1 MTLRRVKRLF
11 HSVFTRLLIVTLIVG
26 MAITFTVIVGFIAIR
41 MHSKGALERN
51 LLLYVEY
58 LAGDLGVP
66 PDEERAREIT
76 RRTGMTIS
84 YAHGDWSWQTGPPP
98 RFFNPN
104 RAWVRQRSP
113 GIWVGSSKGHHF
125 VRIFHGGGELT
136 FIAPRDVR
144 HGEEAGW
151 ILAGMAIP
159 LALILG
165 GAYWFI
171 RRTLNPLRTLKA
183 GVDQAG
189 KGKLDHRI
197 PRSGAGEFCDLA
209 DAFNAMAER
218 LDRLLR
224 SKEQLLLDVSHELR
238 SPLTRLKVQLEFLK
252 DTEMR
257 ESLRSDLA
265 EIEAMV
271 TSILES
277 ARMRHAAAALNLE
290 SVNMGELVRSVAGGF
305 SDIKPGVAVDEL
317 AEVPAVVDPEKIRT
331 VLRNLLE
338 NALKHTP
345 EDGPAVS
352 IAVAVKPERIEIV
365 VADKGEGIPASEL
378 SHLFEPFYRPDLSRS
393 RKTGGYGLGL
403 SLCKAIV
410 DAHGGSIDLASTPGE
425 GTTATVSLPRSADSQ
440 QS

>member
-1 MTLRRVKRLF
+1 MTLRHAKRLF
-11 HSVFTRLLIVTLIVG
+11 HSVFTRLLIVTLIAG
-26 MAITFTVIVGFIAIR
+26 MAITFTVVVGFIAIR
-41 MHSKGALERN
+41 VHSKGALERN

-58 LAGDLGVP
+58 LTDDLGVP
-66 PDEERAREIT
+66 PDEKRAREIA

-84 YAHGDWSWQTGPPP
+84 YAHADRSWQTGPPP

-113 GIWVGSSKGHHF
+113 GIWLGSSKGHHF

-136 FIAPRDVR
+136 FIAPRDIR
-144 HGEEAGW
+144 HGEVAGW
-151 ILAGMAIP
+151 ILAGMAAT
-159 LALILG
+159 LALVLG
-165 GAYWFI
+165 GAYWVI
-171 RRTLNPLRTLKA
+171 RQALGPLRTLKA

-189 KGKLDHRI
+189 RGKLDHRI
-197 PRSGAGEFCDLA
+197 PRSGSSEFRDLA

-218 LDRLLR
+218 LDRLLH

-257 ESLRSDLA
+257 DSLGSDVA

-277 ARMRHAAAALNLE
+277 ARMRHADSVLNLE
-290 SVNMGELVRSVAGGF
+290 SVDMGELVRSILADF
-305 SDIKPGVAVDEL
+305 ADIRPGVAVGVL
-317 AEVPAVVDPEKIRT
+317 ADVSVVVDPEKIKT

-345 EDGPAVS
+345 EDGPKVS
-352 IAVAVKPERIEIV
+352 IAMTAWPNSIKV
-365 VADKGEGIPASEL
+365 VVEDRGEGIPAEAL
-378 SHLFEPFYRPDLSRS
+378 PHLFEPFYRPDVSRS

-403 SLCKAIV
+403 GLCKAIV
-410 DAHGGSIDLASTPGE
+410 DAHGGSIDLVSSPGE
-425 GTTATVSLPRSADSQ
+425 GTTVTVSLPRSADSQ

>member
-1 MTLRRVKRLF
+1 MTLRHAKWLV
-11 HSVFTRLLIVTLIVG
+11 HSVFTRLLIVTLIAG

-41 MHSKGALERN
+41 AHGKGALERN

-58 LAGDLGVP
+58 LTDDLGVP
-66 PDEERAREIT
+66 PDEERAREIA

-84 YAHGDWSWQTGPPP
+84 YAHKDESWQTGPPP

-104 RAWVRQRSP
+104 RAWLRQRSP
-113 GIWVGSSKGHHF
+113 GLWVGSAKGHHF

-136 FIAPRDVR
+136 FIVPRDVR
-144 HGEEAGW
+144 HGKEAGW
-151 ILAGMAIP
+151 ILAGMAAVLI
-159 LALILG
+159 LILG
-165 GAYWFI
+165 GSYWVT
-171 RRTLNPLRTLKA
+171 RRALGPLRTLKA
-183 GVDQAG
+183 GVEQAG

-197 PRSGAGEFCDLA
+197 PRSGAGEFRDLA
-209 DAFNAMAER
+209 DTFNAMAGR

-238 SPLTRLKVQLEFLK
+238 SPLTRLKVQLEFLE
-252 DTEMR
+252 DEEAR

-277 ARMRHAAAALNLE
+277 ARLRHAAAALNLE
-290 SVNMGELVRSVAGGF
+290 SVDMGELIRSLAADFAG
-305 SDIKPGVAVDEL
+305 IKPGVAVGEL
-317 AEVPAVVDPEKIRT
+317 PEVLAVADPDKVKT
-331 VLRNLLE
+331 VLRNLLG

-345 EDGPAVS
+345 EDGSAVS
-352 IAVAVKPERIEIV
+352 IAVKTRPDWIDIV

-378 SHLFEPFYRPDLSRS
+378 PHLFEPFYRPDLSRS

-425 GTTATVSLPRSADSQ
+425 GMTATVSLPRSTDSQ

>member
-84 YAHGDWSWQTGPPP
+84 YAHGDGSWQTGPPP

-252 DTEMR
+252 DTEMQ

-277 ARMRHAAAALNLE
+277 ARMRHAAAALNLK

>member
-11 HSVFTRLLIVTLIVG
+11 HSVFTRLLIVTLIAG

-41 MHSKGALERN
+41 VHSKGALERN

-58 LAGDLGVP
+58 LTDDLGVP
-66 PDEERAREIT
+66 PDEGRAREIAS
-76 RRTGMTIS
+76 RTGMTIS
-84 YAHGDWSWQTGPPP
+84 YAHGDGSWQTGPPP

-136 FIAPRDVR
+136 FIAPRDMH
-144 HGEEAGW
+144 HGKEAGW
-151 ILAGMAIP
+151 ILASMAAV
-159 LALILG
+159 LTLVLG
-165 GAYWFI
+165 GSYWVI
-171 RRTLNPLRTLKA
+171 RRALGPLHTLKA

-197 PRSGAGEFCDLA
+197 PRTGAGEFCDLA
-209 DAFNAMAER
+209 EAFNAMAER

-252 DTEMR
+252 DTDIR
-257 ESLRSDLA
+257 ESLGSDLA

-271 TSILES
+271 TRILES
-277 ARMRHAAAALNLE
+277 ARMRHAAASLNLE
-290 SVNMGELVRSVAGGF
+290 SVDMGELIRSVAGGF
-305 SDIKPGVAVDEL
+305 ADIEPGVAVDQL
-317 AEVPAVVDPEKIRT
+317 PEVSAVVDPEKIRT

-352 IAVAVKPERIEIV
+352 IAMAFKPERIDII

-403 SLCKAIV
+403 SLCKAIA
-410 DAHGGSIDLASTPGE
+410 DAHNGSIDLASILGE
-425 GTTATVSLPRSADSQ
+425 GTTVTVSLPRSADSQ